1 MAATQKVFNTA
12 ELLEHILLHLPL
24 RTLYFAG
31 RVNETFASTML
42 GSSMINKALWLQPS
56 TDCAVVW
63 RPDSQHDGTPKPNNE
78 VGVWSIGAGSA
89 AAATPILNQF
99 LTITRKVAEEGG
111 GSNFQYYD
119 EVGLHLAADGTHGLT
134 FTNDDTYQTR
144 LDLTYKYDID
154 QAEPKS
160 SQAIDNM
167 LIIHPP
173 CVSLRLL
180 HRSADPQ
187 EDMKTFWNRHGLR
200 KAEFDVRALTYIK
213 VGTLLE
219 GMMVGAPSIEDQ
231 EEYRRSLREKSKE
244 PLSEGKIGGG
254 LAGPAKAIMN
264 MASMVEGWSK
274 SGALEKLFGDM
285 GLGFNNHTVDG
296 GNGSQAASQMESIDP
311 TPVAEDTP
319 ISTTGPETH
328 NRPKNGAQ
336 DSEITATMDEP
347 ESTNKVLDHGSEE
360 PIRHSTPNEN
370 TEHANDATETQAGE
384 VAKAE
389 ETGDVEAARPYTA
402 EYALVRGTEW
412 CILQGMV
419 DTITGWKMLDI
430 FDMSQGELSK
440 QECIQ

>member
-24 RTLYFAG
+24 RTLYLAG
-31 RVNETFASTML
+31 RVNKTFTSTML

-89 AAATPILNQF
+89 AAATPILNPF

-111 GSNFQYYD
+111 ESNFQYYD
-119 EVGLHLAADGTHGLT
+119 DVGLHLAADGTHGLT
-134 FTNDDTYQTR
+134 FTNDGTYQSR

-154 QAEPKS
+154 LAEPKS
-160 SQAIDNM
+160 SQGIDNM
-167 LIIHPP
+167 LIIHLP

-187 EDMKTFWNRHGLR
+187 EDMKSFWSRHGLR

-231 EEYRRSLREKSKE
+231 EEYRRSLREKSKV
-244 PLSEGKIGGG
+244 PLSERKIGGG
-254 LAGPAKAIMN
+254 LAGPANAIMN
-264 MASMVEGWSK
+264 MASMIEGWSK

-285 GLGFNNHTVDG
+285 GLVLNNHTADG
-296 GNGSQAASQMESIDP
+296 ENSSQAASQTESIDP
-311 TPVAEDTP
+311 APVAEDTTT
-319 ISTTGPETH
+319 STTGPETH
-328 NRPKNGAQ
+328 KRPENDAQ
-336 DSEITATMDEP
+336 DFETTAKIEEP
-347 ESTNKVLDHGSEE
+347 ESTNEVLKE
-360 PIRHSTPNEN
+360 PIRHPMPNEN
-370 TEHANDATETQAGE
+370 IEHANDATETQAGE

-389 ETGDVEAARPYTA
+389 EPEDVEAAPPYTA
-402 EYALVRGTEW
+402 EYALVGGTDW
-412 CILQGMV
+412 CILQGTV
-419 DTITGWKMLDI
+419 DTITGWEMLDI
-430 FDMSQGELSK
+430 FDMSQEEISK
-440 QECIQ
+440 QDRIQ